1 MMMMRR
7 DATKHVCVA
16 CGQLIGIMVQT
27 VSCGVLSNSHT
38 DKCVHAT
45 PFGTP
50 ERKACYTARQFTG
63 HLGPSCFIL
72 VFGVSALCHAGWPRA
87 RRCRFEGA
95 CALAASATLSATTM
109 QLCTPQPR
117 GVLRAAFAAHDDDG
131 DRRAVRRG
139 VPARGALP
147 QQRGAAPRGSAL
159 PAPVVLASF
168 ALFIYQHKQPNA
180 FGVVIPPRRSC
191 GSARP
196 ARCGSPG
203 ARARA
208 PHLRAYALRRAD
220 GLHLLRRA
228 PRHGRRRVRAR
239 VTFAA
244 RGAARRARRRPWRRR
259 AAGCDPLRLSA
270 PLADPGVR
278 WPRRRFGDDDL
289 GDYGQVPVD
298 DEGEGEH
305 QTPWRTVSRGKQQ
318 AATQTRE
325 LRDAP

>member
-95 CALAASATLSATTM
+95 CALAASATYLGGDLTM
-109 QLCTPQPR
+109 QLWARRNLVEYYARPSLHTMMMAIVGLC
-117 GVLRAAFAAHDDDG
+117 GAAFRLAAQ
-131 DRRAVRRG
+131 
-139 VPARGALP
+139 LP
-147 QQRGAAPRGSAL
+147 QQRGAAAARLGAL
-159 PAPVVLASF
+159 PHLWFSASF

-180 FGVVIPPRRSC
+180 FGVVMHNAAILWISAAGALRLAGRACEGGACHICAAYAFFGGQTGFTFYAERHDTDVGAFALAWTFAGIAVRRE
-191 GSARP
+191 
-196 ARCGSPG
+196 
-203 ARARA
+203 RARA
-208 PHLRAYALRRAD
+208 
-220 GLHLLRRA
+220 
-228 PRHGRRRVRAR
+228 
-239 VTFAA
+239 
-244 RGAARRARRRPWRRR
+244 RRPWRRSR
-259 AAGCDPLRLSA
+259 RGVRSPLTALCAARV
-270 PLADPGVR
+270 DPGMLGVR
-278 WPRRRFGDDDL
+278 GGVFGTRRR
-289 GDYGQVPVD
+289 
-298 DEGEGEH
+298 
-305 QTPWRTVSRGKQQ
+305 R
-318 AATQTRE
+318 
-325 LRDAP
+325 